1 MMSVTSYL
9 PLFTEKKRKKKDSI
23 SPLLRGR
30 FGHSLL
36 FFHLEFDKEDIHK
49 SEAMIVWEIND
60 RKSKGPMHERNWSH
74 VKLFY
79 GC

>member
-49 SEAMIVWEIND
+49 SEAMIV
-60 RKSKGPMHERNWSH
+60 
-74 VKLFY
+74 
-79 GC
+79 